1 MDKKLWDK
9 FSIFILFVLTIV
21 VIGATTISAK
31 EGQDSQGETEPTK
44 VKPGI
49 EVLLEDHLDWLE
61 GKRVGL
67 ITNPTGVT
75 SDLESSIDVLYNH
88 SDVELTALYGPEHG
102 IRGDREAGEHVDS
115 YIDEKTGL
123 PVYSLYGETWK
134 PTEEMLED
142 VDVLLYDI
150 QDIDS
155 NVYTYIY
162 TLGFAMEAAAEQD
175 KELIVLDRPNPNG
188 GMKVEGPVRSEEAVS
203 FMGRFLLP
211 VRHGMTVGELAMMWN
226 NEYSLNADLKVAE
239 MEGWERTMIF
249 EDTELPW
256 VMTSPNIPTEDS
268 AHLYAGV
275 ELLDDTNLSEGL
287 GTTRPFELVGAPW
300 INAEDLAEDMNKLEL
315 AGVTFRP
322 AHFTPMFGEYEGE
335 LVSGVQIHLNHP
347 AEVNLVELGLHL
359 IDKMRHQDPEKFELD
374 DNYAQLI
381 GDPDAADMIREGEA
395 VDDIIAS
402 WEEELDSWIK
412 DVRNPYL
419 LYSPY
424 PDESVSLGDI
434 QNEIT
439 KLADSGDIKNEDA
452 VHDLELHLKAV
463 EQYEKKNASEKVIK
477 QMKNFKKL
485 IDFQKEEQLISNK
498 AKNIL
503 QQKADAFLT
512 EWE

>member
-1 MDKKLWDK
+1 MKYKRMRKVTLLL
-9 FSIFILFVLTIV
+9 IVLMGVFIGIIIV
-21 VIGATTISAK
+21 SA
-31 EGQDSQGETEPTK
+31 EEPQDDGDEANAEN

-49 EVLLEDHLDWLE
+49 EVLLDDHLDWIE

-88 SDVELTALYGPEHG
+88 PDVNLTALYGPEHG
-102 IRGDREAGEHVDS
+102 IRGEREAGEHVDS

-162 TLGFAMEAAAEQD
+162 TLGFAMEAAAGQD

-188 GMKVEGPVRSEEAVS
+188 GTKVEGPVRFEDAVS

-211 VRHGMTVGELAMMWN
+211 IRHGMTVGELATMWN
-226 NEYSLNADLKVAE
+226 TEYGLDTDVKVAE
-239 MEGWERTMIF
+239 MEDWERTMSF
-249 EDTELPW
+249 EDTGLPW

-268 AHLYAGV
+268 AHLYSGT

-300 INAEDLAEDMNKLEL
+300 IDAEDLAEDMNNLEL
-315 AGVTFRP
+315 PGVKFRP
-322 AHFTPMFGEYEGE
+322 ANFTPTSGEYEGE
-335 LVSGVQIHLNHP
+335 LVGGVQIHIDDPLKIDQ
-347 AEVNLVELGLHL
+347 VELGLHL
-359 IDKMRHQDPEKFELD
+359 IDVMRNQDPEKFEMS
-374 DNYAQLI
+374 DNYAELI
-381 GDPDAADMIREGEA
+381 GDPEAADMLSNGEP
-395 VDDIIAS
+395 VDDIMAS
-402 WEEELDSWIK
+402 WGDELNTWVK

-419 LYSPY
+419 LYPPY
-424 PDESVSLGDI
+424 PEDTISSEDI
-434 QNEIT
+434 
-439 KLADSGDIKNEDA
+439 LATVTELEESGDIMDDGA
-452 VHDLELHLKAV
+452 AHDLKLHVKAV
-463 EQYEKKNASEKVIK
+463 GQYEKKEAVDKVIK
-477 QMKNFKKL
+477 HMKGFKKL
-485 IDFQKEEQLISNK
+485 IDAQKENNLISDK
-498 AKNIL
+498 AQVKL
-503 QQKADAFLT
+503 QQKADAILAQ
-512 EWE
+512 WK